1 MNIIHI
7 KFTNLANAPDDLN
20 SNIRQ
25 YAIKYPNKKITTTL
39 IYEQNPQESFNKVV
53 RSLQLGKLNILHFH
67 NLSYNIDPRLHQVY
81 KIKQL
86 IQYHSEP
93 IGNKAMLSSP
103 IPNKFVIAQYHMTL
117 PEYQNCKVVRNL
129 IDLTRPAYNYE
140 YSIQDDIVRVGFSPS
155 VLDRRNQ
162 YYDKGAQETFNIFQ
176 ELKQKYPNKFDFDLI
191 HNVEY
196 NECLMR
202 KAKCD
207 IIIDECKTG
216 SYHRSGL
223 EGIALGKV
231 TICKLSDELENKFKE
246 IYGYYLPFISV
257 DINNLK
263 VILEDL
269 INKPKNELFNLGKA
283 NKEWFLQY
291 WSEEKVVEEFLE
303 AYQELT

>member
-20 SNIRQ
+20 SNIKQ
-25 YAIKYPNKKITTTL
+25 YAIKYPNSNITTSL
-39 IYEQNPQESFNKVV
+39 IYEPNPQESYNKVV
-53 RSLQLGKLNILHFH
+53 RSLHLGKLNILHFH
-67 NLSYNIDPRLHQVY
+67 NLSYNIDPRLYEVY
-81 KIKQL
+81 KIKQI

-103 IPNKFVIAQYHMTL
+103 IRNKFVIAQYHMTL
-117 PEYQNCKVVRNL
+117 LEYQNCKVVRNL
-129 IDLTRPAYNYE
+129 IDLTRPAYSYE
-140 YSIQDDIVRVGFSPS
+140 YSIKDDVIRVGFSPS
-155 VLDRRNQ
+155 VLDRRNH
-162 YYDKGAQETFNIFQ
+162 YYDKGAQETYNIFQ
-176 ELKQKYPNKFDFDLI
+176 MLKQKYPTKFDFDLI

-223 EGIALGKV
+223 EGLALGKV
-231 TICKLSDELENKFKE
+231 TICKLSDELVNKFKDV
-246 IYGYYLPFISV
+246 YGYEIPFINI
-257 DINNLK
+257 DITKLMST
-263 VILEDL
+263 LETL
-269 INKPKNELFNLGKA
+269 INIPKKELFEKGKS
-283 NKEWFLQY
+283 NKEWFIKN

-303 AYQELT
+303 AYQNST

>member
-20 SNIRQ
+20 SSIKQ
-25 YAIKYPNKKITTTL
+25 YAIKYPNRKITTSL
-39 IYEQNPQESFNKVV
+39 VFEMNPKESYKKVV
-53 RSLQLGKLNILHFH
+53 SSLQLGKLNILHFH
-67 NLSYNIDPRLHQVY
+67 NLSYNIDPRLYQVY
-81 KIKQL
+81 KIKQI

-103 IPNKFVIAQYHMTL
+103 ISNKFVIAQYHMTL
-117 PEYQNCKVVRNL
+117 QEYKNCKVVRNL
-129 IDLTRPAYNYE
+129 IDMTRPAYNYE
-140 YSIQDDIVRVGFSPS
+140 YSIKDDIVRVGFSPS
-155 VLDRRNQ
+155 VLDRRNH

-176 ELKQKYPNKFDFDLI
+176 RLKEKYPTKFDFDLI

-223 EGIALGKV
+223 EGLALGKV
-231 TICKLSDELENKFKE
+231 TICKLSDELVKKFKE
-246 IYGYYLPFISV
+246 VYGYEIPFINV
-257 DINNLK
+257 DITKLM
-263 VILEDL
+263 VTLENL
-269 INKPKNELFNLGKA
+269 INIPKIILFNKGKS
-283 NKEWFLQY
+283 NREWFIKN

-303 AYQELT
+303 AYQNST

>member
-20 SNIRQ
+20 SNIKQ
-25 YAIKYPNKKITTTL
+25 YAIKYPDKKITTTL
-39 IYEQNPQESFNKVV
+39 IYTPNAQESFNSVV
-53 RSLQLGKLNILHFH
+53 RLLQLGKLNILHFH
-67 NLSYNIDPRLHQVY
+67 NLSYHIDPRLHQVY

-93 IGNKAMLSSP
+93 IQNKALLSSH
-103 IPNKFVIAQYHMTL
+103 ITNKFVIAQYHMTL

-140 YSIQDDIVRVGFSPS
+140 YAIQDDIIRVGFSPS

-162 YYDKGAQETFNIFQ
+162 YYDKGSKETYQIFQ
-176 ELKQKYPNKFDFDLI
+176 ELKRKFPNKFDFDLI

-196 NECLMR
+196 HECLMR

-207 IIIDECKTG
+207 VIIDECKTG

-223 EGIALGKV
+223 EGLALGKV
-231 TICKLSDELENKFKE
+231 TICHLSDALVKKFND
-246 IYGYYLPFISV
+246 IFGYEMPFINV
-257 DINNLK
+257 DIHNLK
-263 VILEDL
+263 ATLEEL
-269 INKPKNELFNLGKA
+269 INKPKKELYEMGKV
-283 NKEWFLQY
+283 NKEWFLQN
-291 WSEEKVVEEFLE
+291 WSEEKVVDEFLY
-303 AYQELT
+303 AYQNLQ

>member
-20 SNIRQ
+20 SNIKQ
-25 YAIKYPNKKITTTL
+25 YAIKYPNSNITTSL
-39 IYEQNPQESFNKVV
+39 IYEPNPQESYNKVV
-53 RSLQLGKLNILHFH
+53 RSLHLGKLNILHFH
-67 NLSYNIDPRLHQVY
+67 NLSYNIDPRLYEVY
-81 KIKQL
+81 KIKQI

-103 IPNKFVIAQYHMTL
+103 IRNKFVIAQYHMTL
-117 PEYQNCKVVRNL
+117 LEYQNCKVVRNL
-129 IDLTRPAYNYE
+129 IDLTRPAYSYE
-140 YSIQDDIVRVGFSPS
+140 YSIKDDVIRVGFSPS
-155 VLDRRNQ
+155 VLDRRNH
-162 YYDKGAQETFNIFQ
+162 YYDKGAQETYNIFQ
-176 ELKQKYPNKFDFDLI
+176 MLKQKYPTKFDFDLI

-223 EGIALGKV
+223 EGLALGKV
-231 TICKLSDELENKFKE
+231 TICKLSDELVNKFKE
-246 IYGYYLPFISV
+246 IYGYEIPFINV
-257 DINNLK
+257 DITKLMST
-263 VILEDL
+263 LETL
-269 INKPKNELFNLGKA
+269 INIPKSELFEKGKS
-283 NKEWFLQY
+283 NKEWFIKN

-303 AYQELT
+303 AYQNST